1 MSSLLLVIDL
11 QKGFVNEKTEYLVEK
26 INHLIQRNL
35 YDQIA
40 FTRFINTPQSVL
52 AKKRNYFGCMGE
64 DNELVI
70 DAMNCKVFEKD
81 IYSAYNDELKKYI
94 ETNQIDQIYLCGL
107 DTDACVLKTAFDLFE
122 NGYDV
127 FVLKDYCASTGG
139 EKLHQAA
146 LEVLKRNI
154 GEDQVG

>member
-52 AKKRNYFGCMGE
+52 AKKLFLMIYHLKLKIRNLLFL
-64 DNELVI
+64 LV
-70 DAMNCKVFEKD
+70 
-81 IYSAYNDELKKYI
+81 L
-94 ETNQIDQIYLCGL
+94 
-107 DTDACVLKTAFDLFE
+107 
-122 NGYDV
+122 
-127 FVLKDYCASTGG
+127 
-139 EKLHQAA
+139 QAA
-146 LEVLKRNI
+146 VS
-154 GEDQVG
+154 QHF

>member
-26 INHLIQRNL
+26 IKHLIQRNL

-40 FTRFINTPQSVL
+40 FTRFINTPQSVF
-52 AKKRNYFGCMGE
+52 AKKLNYFGGMGE
-64 DNELVI
+64 DNELV
-70 DAMNCKVFEKD
+70 MNEMNHKIFEKNV
-81 IYSAYNDELKKYI
+81 YSAYNDELKKYL
-94 ETNQIDQIYLCGL
+94 ETNQINKIYLCGV

-146 LEVLKRNI
+146 LEILKRNI
-154 GEDQVG
+154 GEDKIE

>member
-26 INHLIQRNL
+26 IKHLIQRNL
-35 YDQIA
+35 YDQI
-40 FTRFINTPQSVL
+40 FINTPQSVL
-52 AKKRNYFGCMGE
+52 AKKLNYFGGMGE
-64 DNELVI
+64 DNELV
-70 DAMNCKVFEKD
+70 MNEMNHKIFEKNV
-81 IYSAYNDELKKYI
+81 YSAYNDELKKYL
-94 ETNQIDQIYLCGL
+94 ETNQINKIYLCGV

-146 LEVLKRNI
+146 LEILKRNI
-154 GEDQVG
+154 GEDKIE